1 MLGIGTSFG
10 PYEIVAA
17 IGVGGMGEVY
27 RARDPRL
34 GRHVAIKV
42 LPESFSRDR
51 DRIARFEREARML
64 AALNCPGIAVI
75 YGLEQVNGVTGLVL
89 ELVEGPTLAERI
101 RGGALETAEALHV
114 ARQIVDAMAAAHD
127 KGIVHRD
134 LKPANIKITSDGIVK
149 VLDFGLAKSADQSAA
164 SEPEGRDSPTVTVQ
178 GTEAGVILGTVSY
191 MSPAQARGRVV
202 DKRADI
208 WAFGCVLYEMLTGRL
223 AFPGE
228 TISDVIV
235 GILAREPDWDAL
247 PATTPPHLR
256 RLLPRLLQK
265 DPKPRVRDIADI
277 RVDLED
283 AQTAR
288 ADDASARRPTGRWRL
303 VALLSLA
310 TLALTLI
317 LGASWLARRKAVPSL
332 SIGGRTIVTQ
342 LTNYDGS
349 ETWAAVAPDGRSF
362 AFVST
367 HGGTADIWLR
377 QVSGGEP
384 VRLTNDEA
392 VESELVFAPSG
403 EFIYFT
409 RTDGNDTSIWQ
420 VGALGG
426 QTRKVLANA
435 QSPSPSRDGR
445 QLAWF
450 RAEPSAGFVF
460 MLSISGVDG
469 ADPHVLVRNVR
480 AIVTTSRPAWSR
492 DDRELA
498 FTSGGLFEARNL
510 SVVKVD
516 DGRTR
521 QVTRFDQSAVGTQSQ
536 EWLPDNRHLIVSYVA
551 SPRALA
557 VQDIGVVDVETG
569 VITRLT
575 ENVAE
580 GFGGLTM
587 SADGNRMTA
596 TSTRSLREVWK
607 VPFGP
612 DPLKNGRSAVR
623 LLDASLDPMWT
634 YVTRDGRTLLFNN
647 ALVGSRNLW
656 AMSLDGRAT
665 PRQVTS
671 VSGDAVTHSS
681 FSPEGSHLAFA
692 SSATGNAD
700 IWTQNVDGSELR
712 QLTNDPAA
720 DAWPVWSPD
729 GRSIIFAS
737 LRDGGWET
745 RRIPASGGAAEKFV
759 DGFFRGDW
767 INRPD
772 QSGTWLVT
780 SMAPSGLRLLD
791 GDHGTVLWQDIKPGN
806 AMPAFSPDARLVS
819 ISYTET
825 RDRDAIWVYDAA
837 TGAGRVA
844 VRFPHQFHILF
855 RASWVDGGRAF
866 LVNRAEAVSHVVLF
880 DRFGESARAGR

>member
-1 MLGIGTSFG
+1 MLEVGTQFG

-75 YGLEQVNGVTGLVL
+75 YGLEQVSGVTGLVL
-89 ELVEGPTLAERI
+89 ELVEGPTLADRI
-101 RGGALETAEALHV
+101 RGGALEMAEALRV
-114 ARQIVDAMAAAHD
+114 ARQIVDAMDAAHQ

-134 LKPANIKITSDGIVK
+134 LKPANIKITPDGIVK
-149 VLDFGLAKSADQSAA
+149 ILDFGLAKSADQSAA
-164 SEPEGRDSPTVTVQ
+164 SNSEVGDSPTVTAQ

-191 MSPAQARGRVV
+191 MCPEQARGRVV

-228 TISDVIV
+228 TSSDVIV
-235 GILAREPDWDAL
+235 GIIAREPDWDAL
-247 PATTPPHLR
+247 PPATPRHVR
-256 RLLPRLLQK
+256 RLLTRLLQK
-265 DPKPRVRDIADI
+265 DPKQRVRDIADV
-277 RVDLED
+277 RSDLED

-288 ADDASARRPTGRWRL
+288 ADQVAARPSTSRWRL
-303 VALLSLA
+303 VALFSLA

-317 LGASWLARRKAVPSL
+317 VAAWLARGEAAPSL
-332 SIGGRTIVTQ
+332 SIGERTIVAQ
-342 LTNYDGS
+342 LTNYDGT
-349 ETWAAVAPDGRSF
+349 ETWAAIAPDGRSF
-362 AFVST
+362 AFVSR

-392 VESELVFAPSG
+392 EESELVFAPNG

-426 QTRKVLANA
+426 QIRKVLANA
-435 QSPSPSRDGR
+435 QSPSPSKDGR

-450 RAEPSAGFVF
+450 RAEPGAGFAF

-469 ADPHVLVRNVR
+469 AGARVLVRNVR
-480 AIVTTSRPAWSR
+480 AVVTTSRAAWSP
-492 DDRELA
+492 DDRQLA
-498 FTSGGLFEARNL
+498 FTSGGLFESRNL
-510 SVVKVD
+510 SVVSVA

-521 QVTRFDQSAVGTQSQ
+521 QVTHFDQSAVGTQSQ
-536 EWLPDNRHLIVSYVA
+536 EWLPDNRHVIVSYLA
-551 SPRALA
+551 SPRALGT
-557 VQDIGVVDVETG
+557 QDLGVVDVGTG
-569 VITRLT
+569 AVTRLT

-580 GFGGLTM
+580 GFGGPTL
-587 SADGNRMTA
+587 SADGHRMIV

-612 DPLKNGRSAVR
+612 DPMTNGGSAVR

-656 AMSLDGRAT
+656 TMSLDGRGT

-671 VSGDAVTHSS
+671 VSGDAVMHSS
-681 FSPEGSHLAFA
+681 LSPDGSHVAFA

-700 IWTQNVDGSELR
+700 IWVQNVDGSELR

-729 GRSIIFAS
+729 GRSIMFAS

-767 INRPD
+767 INRPG

-780 SMAPSGLRLLD
+780 SMAPGGLRLLD
-791 GDHGTVLWQDIKPGN
+791 GERGTVVWQDVKPGN

-819 ISYTET
+819 ISYTEN
-825 RDRDAIWVYDAA
+825 RDRDAIWVYDVA
-837 TGAGRVA
+837 TGTGRVA
-844 VRFPHQFHILF
+844 VRFPHQFHIAF
-855 RASWVDGGRAF
+855 RASWVDGDRAF

-880 DRFGESARAGR
+880 DRFEESAGGGR